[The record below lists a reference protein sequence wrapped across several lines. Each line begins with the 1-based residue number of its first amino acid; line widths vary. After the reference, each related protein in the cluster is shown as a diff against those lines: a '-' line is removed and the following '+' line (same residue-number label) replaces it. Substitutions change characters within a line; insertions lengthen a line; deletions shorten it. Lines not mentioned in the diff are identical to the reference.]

1 MGRQSLKSKVDRA
14 ATSPKQMIAQRES
27 AVEQMNSA
35 LRRKFNQIERSVN
48 DLRAENLRYYHKIG
62 KICEEISTDPDRFL
76 GRDGTSGLKLIE
88 QALSTQARTLRQT
101 ASFAKLYDDEE
112 LEELISMYHTATNF
126 QLHFGHVRYLLTLD
140 SAAQRRKYAIE
151 AVEKM
156 LDPAALHTLIKKRQ
170 HRNDGHGR
178 PHTVPKTVSA
188 QIRQILAV
196 SQQWQRKNES
206 VWNGDGENNNN
217 VFTNVLNTPPDEMDQ
232 EMLDNLREIKVLM
245 GQISE
250 AANENVGLTDRV
262 IEHTQGVLARR
273 AEEEEAQESQGRSQR
288 AIDLDGGQSS
298 SGPRSRGQGRGSAAA

>member
-1 MGRQSLKSKVDRA
+1 MGRQSLKSKADRA
-14 ATSPKQMIAQRES
+14 AISPKQMIAQRDS
-27 AVEQMNSA
+27 AIEQMNSA

-48 DLRAENLRYYHKIG
+48 DLRAENLRYYHRIG
-62 KICEEISTDPDRFL
+62 RICKEISTDPDRFL

-140 SAAQRRKYAIE
+140 STAQRRKYAIE

-170 HRNDGHGR
+170 SRGGGHGR
-178 PHTVPKTVSA
+178 THAVPKTVAA
-188 QIRQILAV
+188 QIRQILSV

-206 VWNGDGENNNN
+206 VWNGDGENNN

-232 EMLDNLREIKVLM
+232 EMLDNLREIRTLM
-245 GQISE
+245 AQISE

-262 IEHTQGVLARR
+262 IEHMQGVLARR
-273 AEEEEAQESQGRSQR
+273 EEEEAAQESQGRSQR

-298 SGPRSRGQGRGSAAA
+298 SGPRSRGRRRSGAAA